1 MSGAWGFPSI
11 YIWKWTL
18 ISSRVGFGVLF
29 YIHLKNVL
37 GLFFLQQLW
46 LLFPTPFSRG
56 MWGVLISP
64 CHCCWFIWPF
74 CWMWACDYWKSR
86 YVHVI
91 MLFIGE
97 KKGSMYI
104 AMYIVRTKVGERQ
117 MLMLNWSLKNS
128 VLNGNNI

>member
-1 MSGAWGFPSI
+1 
-11 YIWKWTL
+11 
-18 ISSRVGFGVLF
+18 
-29 YIHLKNVL
+29 
-37 GLFFLQQLW
+37 
-46 LLFPTPFSRG
+46 
-56 MWGVLISP
+56 
-64 CHCCWFIWPF
+64 
-74 CWMWACDYWKSR
+74 
-86 YVHVI
+86 